1 MHLCS
6 YALVPYV
13 HYALSVVYT
22 HTNVDNTLD
31 IVYYIN
37 IIN

>member
-1 MHLCS
+1 MCVCT
-6 YALVPYV
+6 YALM